1 MTQAQKEDK
10 LLQQQQITNKMLGIF
25 SIIGVP
31 MLTWILLTLVEVKS
45 YMAAGSEINK
55 NIEARVS
62 KLEGKMDEHFN
73 EISKIEGILPKK
85 IKLEKEK

>member
-10 LLQQQQITNKMLGIF
+10 LLQQQQITNRMLGIF

-31 MLTWILLTLVEVKS
+31 ILTWILLTLVDVKA
-45 YMAAGSEINK
+45 YMAASSEINK
-55 NIEARVS
+55 NIETRVS